1 MYQGMAIF
9 IVVAGTF
16 AIFYTIIGA
25 ASGRSMTIGLILA
38 GTILV
43 VQALGLTYSAVKDPP
58 PSKEDTPTEESAEPS
73 ASGAPNAVVLIL
85 TG

>member
-38 GTILV
+38 GTILM
-43 VQALGLTYSAVKDPP
+43 VQALGLAYSAVKDPP
-58 PSKEDTPTEESAEPS
+58 PPKEDTPTESSEPS
-73 ASGAPNAVVLIL
+73 ASGVPSAAVLIL